1 MLKAHSHQTLKTH
14 LNGVLEWA
22 HYTSIRN
29 GLNVSPQIEFELI
42 LHDIGK
48 ATKDFQKYLVDQ
60 KKSEFNKHGLL
71 SGVLAYQLLIL
82 FGIEKTKAFLG
93 FIRIKHHHTNLVDT
107 QEDSNLITEEEIKI
121 LKSQL
126 ASIPIADLKETYQT
140 ITALSPEVLDY
151 ISGIIN
157 KKNILESFQTFNDD
171 RRNIRSIRRKE
182 IRAVEQQPTSE
193 KLKTYFDFT
202 TSYGLILLSDKLQ
215 ASGALPP
222 SIGEITSISP
232 AIIEKYKAQQVRF
245 QPGWGKSRINDM
257 RQRAYMEAEQTLQS
271 YLSNAQ
277 LEQGNIFTLE
287 LPTGTGKTLTGLH
300 TALLLRQLREEQRG
314 VPPRIIY
321 ALPFMC
327 IIDQNYGVFKDV
339 LNTAKIPL
347 NPDILNYHHHLSK
360 VKEDD
365 NEYSYGTMHL
375 LLESWQ
381 SEITLTTFVQLFQ
394 TLISNKNKSLK
405 RIPLLHNAV
414 LIIDEIQA
422 IAPKYWELIRQVF
435 LYLANSCGTDIII
448 MTATKP
454 YIFLPEDPVL
464 PLCQPENY
472 YKDLDRINVHYHKTQ
487 LTIEKLVEDFTPQ
500 TNKRYLFIVN
510 TIRCARELFE
520 NLVKKFPEDE
530 IGYLTTQ
537 IVMKQRKQRI
547 DEIKQGRYHFV
558 VTTQL
563 VEAGVDIDFDEIY
576 RDFAPLECINQA
588 SGRCNRNDRNLTSTV
603 NVIRLVNPQ
612 NSDYAS
618 YIYNSVLLAATKLIL
633 DKNQFLEEKQFLDI
647 LDQYFSSLRTRKM
660 ISQDESEAILTAMGK
675 LQFAD
680 NQNSTCVNK
689 FKLIEEY
696 GKSLPVYIEINEEA
710 EQLWHKFEKIEEIQ
724 DPITRHIEFLKIKS
738 DFYSYVITLHI
749 SRNVTNLPPLDKY
762 GRLGHITL
770 DMLHHYYDINTGY
783 QPEGTDHVLIL

>member
-1 MLKAHSHQTLKTH
+1 MLRSHPNQALETH
-14 LNGVLEWA
+14 LNGVLDWA
-22 HYTSIRN
+22 HYISFRN
-29 GLNVSPQIEFELI
+29 GLNISTQVEFELA

-48 ATKDFQKYLVDQ
+48 ATKYFQKYLIDK
-60 KKSEFNKHGLL
+60 KKSELNKHGLL
-71 SGVLAYQLLIL
+71 SGILAYQLLIL
-82 FGIEKTKAFLG
+82 LGIEKSKVFLS
-93 FIRIKHHHTNLVDT
+93 FIRIKHHHTNLVDV
-107 QEDSNLITEEEIKI
+107 QKDSSIFFDKEIET
-121 LKSQL
+121 LNNQL
-126 ASIPIADLKETYQT
+126 CSIPIADLKETYQK
-140 ITALSPEVLDY
+140 ISALNPRALDDLS
-151 ISGIIN
+151 IIIN
-157 KKNILESFQTFNDD
+157 KTNILESFNTFNDD
-171 RRNIRSIRRKE
+171 RMNIRRNMRGKICT
-182 IRAVEQQPTSE
+182 VDQQSTLE

-222 SIGEITSISP
+222 SINEIPLIDPTVVS
-232 AIIEKYKAQQVRF
+232 KYNLQQVHSNSA
-245 QPGWGKSRINDM
+245 WGKSHINDI

-287 LPTGTGKTLTGLH
+287 LPTGTGKTLIGLH
-300 TALLLRQLREEQRG
+300 TALLLRQMRKKQHG
-314 VPPRIIY
+314 IPPRIIY
-321 ALPFMC
+321 ALPFMS
-327 IIDQNYGVFKDV
+327 IIDQNYGVFKEV
-339 LNTAKIPL
+339 LKIAKIPL
-347 NPDILNYHHHLSK
+347 KPDTLNYHHHLSK
-360 VKEDD
+360 VNEEDT
-365 NEYSYGTMHL
+365 EYDYSTMHL

-435 LYLANSCGTDIII
+435 LYLANACGTDIII

-510 TIRCARELFE
+510 TIRCARDLFKKLIE
-520 NLVKKFPEDE
+520 KFPEDE

-537 IVMKQRKQRI
+537 VVMKQRKKRI
-547 DEIKQGRYHFV
+547 DEIKQGRYRFV
-558 VTTQL
+558 VSTQL

-576 RDFAPLECINQA
+576 RDFAPLECINQSA
-588 SGRCNRNDRNLTSTV
+588 GRCNRNDRNQTSTV
-603 NVIRLVNPQ
+603 SIISLVTSQ
-612 NSDYAS
+612 NRAYAS
-618 YIYNSVLLAATKLIL
+618 YIYNPVLLAATKRIL
-633 DKNQFLEEKQFLDI
+633 DKNQFLKENQFLEI
-647 LDQYFSSLRTRKM
+647 LDQYFSSLRTGKM
-660 ISQDESEAILTAMGK
+660 ISQDESEAILIAMGK

-680 NQNSTCVNK
+680 NQNSPCVNK

-696 GKSLPVYIEINEEA
+696 GKSLPVFIEINEEA
-710 EQLWHKFEKIEEIQ
+710 EQLWHVFEKIEEIQ
-724 DPITRHIEFLKIKS
+724 DPITRHIKFLKIKA
-738 DFYSYVITLHI
+738 DFYAYVITLYV

-762 GRLGHITL
+762 DHFGHVTL
-770 DMLHHYYDINTGY
+770 DILPNYYDKYTGY
-783 QPEGTDHVLIL
+783 QPEGTGHVLIL